1 MRPLGSYQNDNAE
14 IVIGLVNNMAPASV
28 RTTEWQFQSL
38 LDLASQRRGV
48 RVKLFLLAGC
58 LPRTAERPGAYLHH
72 ESLDILRDNRIDGM
86 IVTGCEP
93 QAAAITDEPIWPA
106 LARLVDWADEHTI
119 STVWSCLAAHAA
131 VYHMDGVSRQR
142 LPEKL
147 SGVFECAKASDHYL
161 VSDAPARWQVPH
173 SRYNSLNEE
182 TLRRKGYQIL
192 SGAPR
197 VGPDMAV
204 KQSKSLFVHLQGHP
218 EYGPETLL
226 REYRRDIKRFLT
238 GKQDRCPEMPENY
251 FDQDTQS
258 ALADLREQAS
268 RRRDPELLS
277 AFEAAMTPPPVPT
290 WGDAA
295 VTFYTRWL
303 SYLAEQKFAWQSH
316 LRVVN
321 S

>member
-1 MRPLGSYQNDNAE
+1 MRPRGTYQNDNAE
-14 IVIGLVNNMAPASV
+14 IVIGLVNNMPPAAV
-28 RTTEWQFQSL
+28 RTTDWQFQSL

-48 RVKLFLLAGC
+48 RVKLHLLAGC
-58 LPRTAERPGAYLHH
+58 LPRTTERPGAYLHH

-106 LARLVDWADEHTI
+106 LARLVDWADEYTI
-119 STVWSCLAAHAA
+119 STIWSCLAAHAA
-131 VYHMDGVSRQR
+131 VYRVDGVSRQR

-147 SGVFECAKASDHYL
+147 SGIFECAKASDHHL
-161 VSDAPARWQVPH
+161 VPDEPERWRVPH
-173 SRYNSLNEE
+173 SRYNGLDEE
-182 TLRRKGYQIL
+182 TLRREGYQIL
-192 SGAPR
+192 SRAPR

-218 EYGPETLL
+218 EYGPDTLL
-226 REYRRDIKRFLT
+226 REYRRDIKRFLN
-238 GKQDRCPEMPENY
+238 GKRECCPEIPEQY
-251 FDQDTQS
+251 FDRDTQAS
-258 ALADLREQAS
+258 LAELREQAS
-268 RRRDPELLS
+268 RRPDPELLS
-277 AFEAAMTPPPVPT
+277 AFEAAMTPPVPT

-295 VTFYTRWL
+295 VTFYTQWL

-316 LRVVN
+316 LHVVN